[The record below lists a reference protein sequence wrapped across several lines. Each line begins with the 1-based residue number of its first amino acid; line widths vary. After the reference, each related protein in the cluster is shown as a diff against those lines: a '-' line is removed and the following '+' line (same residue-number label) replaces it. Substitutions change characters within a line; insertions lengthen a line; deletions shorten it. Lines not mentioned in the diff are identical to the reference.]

1 MRLQQLIGAAILVTW
16 LSTLLD
22 RKLFTVLCS
31 YNRDRGDLRSA
42 RTHPRADQLKDDLLC
57 SRRFSGSLQVRVQ
70 WQVVHTQ
77 APFLERYEFDFV
89 ILKIDFFAL
98 FYSALKSVY
107 LVGGYAFLCRRRGK
121 SRSDPRGPCKKKI
134 EKLSPYQHQT
144 YRPRDICREHQPIP
158 RTFYPAAC
166 QMPKR
171 SIIHG
176 SVGHSLDLP
185 SRRTANVNRL
195 ATPLLLHSHAFPQ
208 TDKPQLVHTIPS
220 KATALVSCTSRIADL
235 MRTNSLPP
243 RLR

>member
-1 MRLQQLIGAAILVTW
+1 VRLQQLIGAAILVTW

-121 SRSDPRGPCKKKI
+121 SRSDPRGPCKKKSKNCPLI
-134 EKLSPYQHQT
+134 SIKPIGREIYAGNINQSQGPSTQ
-144 YRPRDICREHQPIP
+144 RPAR
-158 RTFYPAAC
+158 C
-166 QMPKR
+166 Q
-171 SIIHG
+171 SE
-176 SVGHSLDLP
+176 
-185 SRRTANVNRL
+185 A
-195 ATPLLLHSHAFPQ
+195 
-208 TDKPQLVHTIPS
+208 
-220 KATALVSCTSRIADL
+220 
-235 MRTNSLPP
+235 
-243 RLR
+243 